1 MEALELMKARHSV
14 RSYNDRQIDNETL
27 SILYSVI
34 DKCKDESGLNIQVCL
49 NKRRAFDSLMGR
61 LGKFN
66 NVSNYIAMTGEKSNN
81 TEEMVGYYGQKI
93 VLKATEL
100 GLGTC
105 WVGKSYSKGKC
116 GCELKNGE
124 KLFCVIT
131 FGYYDNGGVPHKTKS
146 IDELSQV
153 NGQMPDWFRKGM
165 EAAQLAPTALNH
177 QKFMIL
183 LDGNTVTAKPK
194 FGVSTKI
201 DLGIVK
207 YHFEL
212 GAGNSNWTWAK

>member
-1 MEALELMKARHSV
+1 MDALELMKARHSV
-14 RSYNDRQIDNETL
+14 RSYNDRKIEAETL
-27 SILYSVI
+27 NILNAVI
-34 DKCKDESGLNIQVCL
+34 EECNHESGLNIQLCL
-49 NKRRAFDSLMGR
+49 NERRALSSLMAR
-61 LGKFN
+61 LQKFN
-66 NVSNYIAMTGEKSNN
+66 NVSNYIAITGENSKN

-105 WVGKSYSKGKC
+105 WVGKSYSKKKC
-116 GCELKNGE
+116 SCKIKNGE

-131 FGYYDNGGVPHKTKS
+131 FGYSDNGGAPHKTKS
-146 IDELSQV
+146 IDELSHV
-153 NGQMPDWFRKGM
+153 SGPMPDWFRKGM

-177 QKFMIL
+177 QKFQIS
-183 LDGNTVTAKPK
+183 LDGDTVTAKPG
-194 FGVSTKI
+194 FGVATRI

>member
-1 MEALELMKARHSV
+1 MDALELMKARHSV
-14 RSYNDRQIDNETL
+14 RSYNDRQIEAETL
-27 SILYSVI
+27 SILNSLI
-34 DKCKDESGLNIQVCL
+34 EECNDESGLNIQLCL
-49 NKRRAFDSLMGR
+49 NERRAFNGIMAR
-61 LGKFN
+61 LWKFN
-66 NVSNYIAMTGEKSNN
+66 NVSNYIAMTGEKSTNI
-81 TEEMVGYYGQKI
+81 EEMVGYYGQKI

-116 GCELKNGE
+116 SCEMKNGE
-124 KLFCVIT
+124 KLHCVIT
-131 FGYYDNGGVPHKTKS
+131 FGYYDKGGVPHKTKS
-146 IDELSQV
+146 IEELSQV
-153 NGQMPDWFRKGM
+153 NGEMPVWFRKGM

-177 QKFMIL
+177 QKFRIL
-183 LDGNTVTAKPK
+183 LHGNTVTAKPG